1 MKLLS
6 TIFALIIFATTA
18 IAAPF
23 EADAKTKR
31 IPAGT
36 TFSLQLLSPIDTRTN
51 VVGDYF
57 TAVLLTEQVSGS
69 SVVLPSGSVVR
80 GSVSNLKEA
89 QYFSRGATLYLDF
102 DHVVTPSGR
111 QLPLVMSIC
120 GITHLTAD
128 GGIYGSLGYGEA
140 VQENWENAKDFTIN
154 AVDAGLA
161 TKEYLNGI
169 QYVATPV
176 YAVGGAFATAGY
188 FVWESVADMF
198 RKGKAVYLK
207 QGQVIGVT
215 LTEPIDVPVY

>member
-1 MKLLS
+1 MKFLS
-6 TIFALIIFATTA
+6 VFFALIIFATSVF
-18 IAAPF
+18 AAPF

-69 SVVLPSGSVVR
+69 SVVLPSGSIVR
-80 GSVSNLKEA
+80 GSVSNIKVA
-89 QYFSRGATLYLDF
+89 KNFSRGATLYLDF

-140 VQENWENAKDFTIN
+140 VQENWDNAKDYTTN

-161 TKEYLNGI
+161 TKEYLNGL

-176 YAVGGAFATAGY
+176 YAVGGAFVTAGY

-207 QGQVIGVT
+207 QGQVLGVT

>member
-6 TIFALIIFATTA
+6 TIFAFILFATTVV
-18 IAAPF
+18 AAPF

-51 VVGDYF
+51 VSGDYF

-69 SVVLPSGSVVR
+69 SVVLPSGSIVR
-80 GSVSNLKEA
+80 GSISNIKEA
-89 QYFSRGATLYLDF
+89 KYFSRGATLYLDF

-120 GITHLTAD
+120 GITHLTPD

-140 VQENWENAKDFTIN
+140 IQENWENAKDITAN
-154 AVDAGLA
+154 AVEYGLA
-161 TKEYLNGI
+161 TKDTLNGL

-176 YAVGGAFATAGY
+176 CAIGGAIGTAGY
-188 FVWESVADMF
+188 FVWEGIADMF